1 MDVQERIIKAMA
13 QGGLL
18 SLSVRLLENIIDGR
32 GAVPSYMAYTAL
44 LNGLRRSRRTKD
56 METVLNKLAKAHRQ
70 SSDDDG
76 NSGVNVIAFN
86 TYVAALCD
94 AAVEGYES
102 AKPRRL
108 QPPTPERQGETADFL
123 AVAVNLLQPGIAK
136 ERFCL
141 ESDPDLVAYNT
152 ILTCAARTKEPSVA
166 EQVLE
171 LIRRNGFEGDI
182 YTYNARIRLAMTTG
196 DNANADDSEALSL
209 IEEVMSSP
217 SLRPDMYTIDLALV
231 PLVRAGKMGE
241 VLKLLADFESLE
253 TTKNSDRKRYIDA
266 LGSFITTLVKANE
279 LEFARTLFDSYVLP
293 LIPEDRPNPSES
305 LPQIDSESEP
315 VPIGKIK
322 TAESRRLATFANHF
336 NMMIEGY
343 RRFNSYLTEH
353 SIDDDDGGI
362 DDDEDDNDS
371 PSLPEGHRKKT
382 ADPRQSAFDLFDMM
396 ISRGI
401 CPDAYTVSSM
411 VGLQKDS
418 VGLTQL
424 WVRAINEFQVR
435 MTPIIYNSFITAF
448 GKVGDPSSAAWT
460 FYRFLSTQSQGG
472 RRKSWN
478 IFLVSLSNASRKN
491 GSEKLDA
498 FSSVAALGMEGVF
511 EDSARGRPTHK
522 NSESKATATL
532 LKIEGMDC
540 AEAARCILDEMATS
554 DDIPSPDS
562 QSYCLVASAMSH
574 VGPCPDDAIKLFR
587 DALESNIAPDGRLVN
602 ACIRCY
608 GDQIDMALSAWKKEM
623 RSSVLAHE
631 NRSRPR
637 SSSSFPKRRKKNLAA
652 AYNGLLY
659 VCGKSGRADIAL
671 RLAYAMNKEGVEPNE
686 TSYNSYIKGKEDR
699 PQGETNFMRILAD
712 QHESLLQVECVK
724 YDTQD
729 KRREKEKRIRIIL

>member
-1 MDVQERIIKAMA
+1 MQERTIKAMA

-18 SLSVRLLENIIDGR
+18 SLSVRLLENIIDER
-32 GAVPSYMAYTAL
+32 DAVPSYMAYTAL

-56 METVLNKLAKAHRQ
+56 METMLNKLAKAHRQ
-70 SSDDDG
+70 SSGDDV

-102 AKPRRL
+102 ARPRRL

-123 AVAVNLLQPGIAK
+123 ADAVNLLQPEIAK

-152 ILTCAARTKEPSVA
+152 ILTCAARTKQPSVA

-182 YTYNARIRLAMTTG
+182 YTYNARMRLAMTTG
-196 DNANADDSEALSL
+196 DNNNADDSEVLSL

-241 VLKLLADFESLE
+241 VLKLLTDFES
-253 TTKNSDRKRYIDA
+253 TKNSDRKRYIDA

-322 TAESRRLATFANHF
+322 TAGSRRLAAFANHF

-371 PSLPEGHRKKT
+371 PSLPEGRRKKT
-382 ADPRQSAFDLFDMM
+382 ADPCQSAFDLFDIM

-424 WVRAINEFQVR
+424 WVRAINEFQVK
-435 MTPIIYNSFITAF
+435 MTPIIYNSFITAY

-491 GSEKLDA
+491 ASGKLDA

-511 EDSARGRPTHK
+511 EDSARGRLTHK
-522 NSESKATATL
+522 NSESKASAIL
-532 LKIEGMDC
+532 SKIDGMDC
-540 AEAARCILDEMATS
+540 AEAARCILDEMTTS

-659 VCGKSGRADIAL
+659 VCGKAGRADIAL

>member
-1 MDVQERIIKAMA
+1 
-13 QGGLL
+13 
-18 SLSVRLLENIIDGR
+18 
-32 GAVPSYMAYTAL
+32 
-44 LNGLRRSRRTKD
+44 
-56 METVLNKLAKAHRQ
+56 METMLNKLAKAHRQ
-70 SSDDDG
+70 SSGDDV

-102 AKPRRL
+102 ARPRRL

-123 AVAVNLLQPGIAK
+123 ADAVNLLQPEIAK

-152 ILTCAARTKEPSVA
+152 ILTCAARTKQPSVA

-182 YTYNARIRLAMTTG
+182 YTYNARMRLAMTTG
-196 DNANADDSEALSL
+196 DNNNADDSEVLSL

-241 VLKLLADFESLE
+241 VLKLLTDFES
-253 TTKNSDRKRYIDA
+253 TKNSDRKRYIDA

-322 TAESRRLATFANHF
+322 TAGSRRLAAFANHF

-353 SIDDDDGGI
+353 STDDDDGRI

-371 PSLPEGHRKKT
+371 PSLPEGRRKKT
-382 ADPRQSAFDLFDMM
+382 ADPRQSAFDLFDIM

-435 MTPIIYNSFITAF
+435 MTPIIYNSFITAY
-448 GKVGDPSSAAWT
+448 GKVGDPSSAAWI

-491 GSEKLDA
+491 ASGKLDA

-511 EDSARGRPTHK
+511 EDSARGRLTHK
-522 NSESKATATL
+522 NSESKASAIL
-532 LKIEGMDC
+532 SKIDGMDC
-540 AEAARCILDEMATS
+540 AEAARCILDEMTTS

-637 SSSSFPKRRKKNLAA
+637 ASSSFPKRRKKNLAA

-659 VCGKSGRADIAL
+659 VCGKAGRADIAL